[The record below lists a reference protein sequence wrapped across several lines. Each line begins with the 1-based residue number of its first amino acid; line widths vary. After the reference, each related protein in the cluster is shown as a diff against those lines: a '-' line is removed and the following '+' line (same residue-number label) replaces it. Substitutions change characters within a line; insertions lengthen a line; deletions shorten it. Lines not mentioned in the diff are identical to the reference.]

1 MLTKIKEVI
10 FYSHREPF
18 PDFLRRTALI
28 LMIQVHITGLLLI
41 DIPDYKLFIRWS
53 LFLGS
58 ILAAPI
64 FLILM
69 GYYLAKSSLTS
80 KQEIVRAIKLFLLG
94 LTLNIL
100 MNFSLL
106 LKFINCEVQIDPFQ
120 YILGAD
126 ILLFASLSILLIAFI
141 KRETSNI

>member
-1 MLTKIKEVI
+1 MEFVFGNYTCC
-10 FYSHREPF
+10 S
-18 PDFLRRTALI
+18 
-28 LMIQVHITGLLLI
+28 
-41 DIPDYKLFIRWS
+41 DI
-53 LFLGS
+53 
-58 ILAAPI
+58 
-64 FLILM
+64 LILM

-106 LKFINCEVQIDPFQ
+106 LKFISCEVQIDPFQ